1 MAAFKGLSGRI
12 MDPTVGNRGI
22 RGRFFA
28 NQWICERGNE
38 DLTVD
43 QAVSL
48 SGLIDGGPCKLCS
61 NFAMTGLERYG

>member
-1 MAAFKGLSGRI
+1 MPLKLSGRI

-22 RGRFFA
+22 KRFLLISGFVG
-28 NQWICERGNE
+28 GNE

-48 SGLIDGGPCKLCS
+48 SRTNRRWTIQLCS
-61 NFAMTGLERYG
+61 NFAMTDLERYG